1 MSALPD
7 LVVAAQ
13 AIVFDLDGVLVDSD
27 ASVVDAWTRWALA
40 RDLDPATVIEVCHG
54 QPSRATVRVF
64 VDPEDEATALAD
76 IDRIEL
82 ELAAEA
88 SALPGA
94 LALLTS
100 LPHGRWGVFTSGTR
114 ALATARLA
122 ACGIV
127 PPPVF
132 VTADDVVNGKPNPD
146 GYLLALARL
155 DADPSRSVVV
165 EDAPTGIAAARA
177 AGVGTVVG
185 VGPRVIG
192 APVDAVVGD
201 LGGVAWDGDW
211 LMVRGD
217 ARLA

>member
-7 LVVAAQ
+7 LVLEPA
-13 AIVFDLDGVLVDSD
+13 AIVFDLDGVIVDSD
-27 ASVVDAWTRWALA
+27 ASVVDAWTRWAIA
-40 RDLDPATVIEVCHG
+40 RDLDPAAVIDVCHG

-64 VDPEDEATALAD
+64 VDPAVEAAALAD

-82 ELAAEA
+82 ELAGEA

-94 LALLTS
+94 IALVAS
-100 LPHGRWGVFTSGTR
+100 LPPGRWGVFTSGTR

-132 VTADDVVNGKPNPD
+132 VTADDVANGKPNPD
-146 GYLLALARL
+146 GYLLALASL
-155 DADPSRSVVV
+155 DADPATSVVV
-165 EDAPTGIAAARA
+165 EDAPNGITAARA

-185 VGPRVIG
+185 IGPRALG
-192 APVDAVVGD
+192 APVDAVVDD
-201 LGGVAWDGDW
+201 LGAVAWDGGC
-211 LMVRGD
+211 LRVRGE